1 MLSSRE
7 LFSSTRCTWGA
18 KYVQVHVVMWI
29 FGYAPHHGLHSERV
43 LRPNVSRLAVAGLL
57 YVERDE
63 LKTLYYV
70 EMNSKTKSG
79 VPCIDRVTMYVYRKE
94 AVRLFC

>member
-18 KYVQVHVVMWI
+18 KYVQVHVDLWVHVRTTACTA
-29 FGYAPHHGLHSERV
+29 GTTNY
-43 LRPNVSRLAVAGLL
+43 VSRLAVAGLL

-63 LKTLYYV
+63 LKTL
-70 EMNSKTKSG
+70 
-79 VPCIDRVTMYVYRKE
+79 
-94 AVRLFC
+94 